1 MLLYSFPRSSKRLP
15 SFKVP
20 VHSTRVIAGY
30 ELIHKNGQSAGAA
43 GGAGRLTSPL
53 VHGRPGQPNYISPQG
68 EGRGGA
74 TQRRMEYFS

>member
-30 ELIHKNGQSAGAA
+30 ELIHKNGYSAGAA
-43 GGAGRLTSPL
+43 GGGRWRLTTTL

-68 EGRGGA
+68 EGTGGA
-74 TQRRMEYFS
+74 TQRWASM